1 MLDLGKPLLKIRVD
15 VVLQH
20 VKYEALPS
28 PFPVFVLDAG
38 GMDTS
43 KTCAHRGKKTLMLL
57 NLAIKKKFRRQ
68 TDRRVE
74 SERFGG
80 LRFIVL
86 LDSHEL
92 MENRTDDSIDQNPFI
107 PLNSGSTFGA
117 RNNGQHKEPTS
128 KLKGKEKAMAKWAK
142 VSVKALM
149 NVAASDAANLENEL
163 DRYRSVL
170 LDTTLDK
177 GNNRVIG
184 FDENL
189 DPLGRAI
196 HSGISCNA
204 ASSSNERIRATK
216 PMESGA
222 QVWRKVVPL
231 CVAVDVMI
239 SGIEPYSDDGGS
251 NPLSWEVSRHIQWRT
266 LDDAGMQF
274 CLPSPFSLNGK
285 ASCMEFPKV
294 WGFNKI
300 LKEMEF
306 NLVALQ
312 D

>member
-1 MLDLGKPLLKIRVD
+1 
-15 VVLQH
+15 
-20 VKYEALPS
+20 
-28 PFPVFVLDAG
+28 
-38 GMDTS
+38 MDTS

-92 MENRTDDSIDQNPFI
+92 MENRTDDSIDQNPSI

-149 NVAASDAANLENEL
+149 NVAASDAANLQYIL
-163 DRYRSVL
+163 
-170 LDTTLDK
+170 
-177 GNNRVIG
+177 
-184 FDENL
+184 
-189 DPLGRAI
+189 
-196 HSGISCNA
+196 ISCNA